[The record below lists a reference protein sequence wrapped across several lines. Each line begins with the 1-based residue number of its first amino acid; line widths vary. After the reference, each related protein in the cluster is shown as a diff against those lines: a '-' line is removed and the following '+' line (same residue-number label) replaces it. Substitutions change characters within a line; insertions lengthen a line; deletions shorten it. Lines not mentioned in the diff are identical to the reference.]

1 MTCLRFA
8 TPRLKMAI
16 LFGLEM
22 LKVKTPLGTLC
33 DPLMNVQPCATIFLW
48 LYYRGWV
55 SGGAGVQCTP
65 VFQKWGCCTPVFWRT
80 ISTDFLN
87 DRRMNNFGDNKY
99 ELPSMQQQYNRKVSI
114 IAFVVSIC
122 PIFWC
127 PRGGIWEGVYMTLA
141 VAAYHWFLLHWS
153 ENLHPRFQIPN
164 SPSVWCI
171 LKVKMREDTFCVS
184 LDFCRPRGFLIVNMK
199 NDILYILCFS
209 RFL

>member
-1 MTCLRFA
+1 
-8 TPRLKMAI
+8 
-16 LFGLEM
+16 M
-22 LKVKTPLGTLC
+22 LASNAGPALPWSSRTAMFVLTL
-33 DPLMNVQPCATIFLW
+33 NITV
-48 LYYRGWV
+48 RGCV

-99 ELPSMQQQYNRKVSI
+99 ELPSMQQQDNRKVSI

-164 SPSVWCI
+164 SPSVTD
-171 LKVKMREDTFCVS
+171 RRRS
-184 LDFCRPRGFLIVNMK
+184 
-199 NDILYILCFS
+199 
-209 RFL
+209 